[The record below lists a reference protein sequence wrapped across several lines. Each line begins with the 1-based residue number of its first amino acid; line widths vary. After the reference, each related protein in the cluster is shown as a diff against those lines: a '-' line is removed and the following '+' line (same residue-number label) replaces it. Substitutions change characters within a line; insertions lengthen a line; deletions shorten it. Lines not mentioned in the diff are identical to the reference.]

1 MTRHLLPMHP
11 RRRQRSEELARRDP
25 ETDWQ
30 AIYRQL
36 VLWEFTAEARSGFQV
51 ALYRPQAVPR
61 MAAVLAGTGHI
72 RANPG
77 RRTIDTGIVIL
88 ELIHGGFDSDR
99 GRKMVRLMRALH
111 DRPDIHQEDL
121 TYVLNSLI
129 VVPTRFIEKVGWRP
143 LSASEKTASWR
154 WWQELGS
161 RMDIVE
167 LPASYEDAEEQFD
180 RYEAANLAS
189 SPEGQQLTELILTA
203 FADWVPKPLSPHL
216 GQITSALIDDPQ
228 FSLAIG
234 LEPARR
240 PARTFVRL
248 LHTTR
253 RLQQRLSPPEKE
265 PGFTPGQVVDK
276 VYPTG
281 YDINRIGPTG

>member
-30 AIYRQL
+30 AIYHQL

-99 GRKMVRLMRALH
+99 GH
-111 DRPDIHQEDL
+111 DA
-121 TYVLNSLI
+121 VL
-129 VVPTRFIEKVGWRP
+129 
-143 LSASEKTASWR
+143 
-154 WWQELGS
+154 
-161 RMDIVE
+161 
-167 LPASYEDAEEQFD
+167 
-180 RYEAANLAS
+180 
-189 SPEGQQLTELILTA
+189 
-203 FADWVPKPLSPHL
+203 
-216 GQITSALIDDPQ
+216 
-228 FSLAIG
+228 SLAERGRHPTFSMNLVGTTISE
-234 LEPARR
+234 L
-240 PARTFVRL
+240 RT
-248 LHTTR
+248 
-253 RLQQRLSPPEKE
+253 
-265 PGFTPGQVVDK
+265 
-276 VYPTG
+276 
-281 YDINRIGPTG
+281 